1 MWSLVPEKKKEMSE
15 RPDIREVLT
24 ELKGSLPRELGSE
37 IKWEEGKL
45 NEQLGTTSSEFD
57 PAAGAMAK

>member
-1 MWSLVPEKKKEMSE
+1 MSE
-15 RPDIREVLT
+15 RPDISEVLT
-24 ELKGSLPRELGSE
+24 ELKGSLPRELASE
-37 IKWEEGKL
+37 IKWEEGKP